1 MLRRLSLLAVLLLAA
16 CGQAGGLYLPD
27 QAPKKQNPL
36 KKVSPP
42 PAGAPVVTP
51 NQAPAPAP
59 TPTQPPA
66 QQASPPASP
75 N

>member
-36 KKVSPP
+36 KKVSQP

-59 TPTQPPA
+59 IQPPA

-75 N
+75 K